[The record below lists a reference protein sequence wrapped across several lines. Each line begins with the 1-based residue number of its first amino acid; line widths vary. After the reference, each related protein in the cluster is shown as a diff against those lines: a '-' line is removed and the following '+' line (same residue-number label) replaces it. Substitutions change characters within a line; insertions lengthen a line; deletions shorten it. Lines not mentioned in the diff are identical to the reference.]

1 MQPSWLN
8 NYLGGMQPYGAT
20 QIPTADANWFQQA
33 MPSQTIVPYGQ
44 TGFNLGAS
52 PMSNMGMMFASQMLK
67 QGQEKPEQQMPIMQN
82 NLPQGRPMSYEDIMR
97 SYGITGLMG

>member
-20 QIPTADANWFQQA
+20 QIPTAEAQNWFQQA
-33 MPSQTIVPYGQ
+33 IPSQNVSAGI
-44 TGFNLGAS
+44 N